1 MLRIRFDEAAL
12 ARTRVATEPDPFWEL
27 TFSLHRLQSRHGWR
41 TYRSWHRS
49 AVARLND
56 SGHARAVRSL
66 LVPLLPR
73 AAYFP
78 DFLTPAE
85 GEFGLDAGIEA
96 ILATPRERVRREL
109 AKLDRVHGIPA
120 WLHRV
125 GEHGERVALAK
136 VLRAYHATVIEP
148 VEDLVRGRIEADRVL
163 RTRALLEGG
172 IDGLLRSFWPRMRWN
187 PPVLEA
193 DYAGDLDIDLA
204 GRGLR
209 LIPSYFCWGAPVA
222 LADPRLAPVL
232 VYPVDH
238 GVPTADT
245 RAAVPGTGQTPLARL
260 LGPTRAAVLNAVAA
274 GLTTGEL
281 ARLVGGSP
289 ATVSHHVAVLRD
301 SGLLGS
307 HRAAGRTLHVLTPTG
322 RALLTAAAEG
332 VPRVGGGRRAA
343 PTRAEPVRD
352 RG

>member
-1 MLRIRFDEAAL
+1 VLRIRFDSSDL
-12 ARTRVATEPDPFWEL
+12 ARTRIATQPDPFWEIAL
-27 TFSLHRLQSRHGWR
+27 SLHRFQSRHGWR
-41 TYRSWHRS
+41 TYRDWHRS
-49 AVARLND
+49 TVARLND

-66 LVPLLPR
+66 LLPLLPR

-85 GEFGLDAGIEA
+85 SELGLDAGIEA
-96 ILATPRERVRREL
+96 ILATPHERVRREL

-125 GEHGERVALAK
+125 GERGERVALAG
-136 VLRAYHATVIEP
+136 VLRAYHATAIKP
-148 VEDLVRGRIEADRVL
+148 VEELIQGRIEADRVL

-172 IDGLLRSFWPRMRWN
+172 IDGLLHSFRPRLRWK

-193 DYAGDLDIDLA
+193 DYAGDLDIDLG

-209 LIPSYFCWGAPVA
+209 LIPSYFCWGSPVA
-222 LADPRLAPVL
+222 LADPQLAPVL

-238 GVPTADT
+238 GVPGTGT
-245 RAAVPGTGQTPLARL
+245 RASGPGADQTPLARL

-274 GLTTGEL
+274 GSTTGEL
-281 ARLVGGSP
+281 ARLVGVSP
-289 ATVSHHVAVLRD
+289 ATASHHVAVLRD

-307 HRAAGRTLHVLTPTG
+307 HRTAGRTLHVLTPAG
-322 RALLTAAAEG
+322 RSLLRAAAED
-332 VPRVGGGRRAA
+332 A
-343 PTRAEPVRD
+343 PPHQR
-352 RG
+352 